1 MSALPNCKLCQ
12 KTVEDDQDSTT
23 LICHA
28 AGQTVQHT
36 SVVHDKCWERFKKQF
51 VRGRAGGRSAT
62 VFFCPVDGCHN
73 ALEHTHTHARKVEK
87 KPERRSATVSAEGAG
102 GDDGGE
108 AVRRIRRVDED
119 EDLEEEDDNRCREF
133 KADGTR
139 CGRNIFDQELG
150 VCKLHVEV
158 AKRKIKCA
166 GREWRGLRARQRRL
180 AASAASP
187 PAPPGPPRRLVTCGA
202 PRSMLALAAAARMSC
217 APCKHPPAV
226 ASRSAVSLC
235 RSQAHARDDGES
247 RASRGEEE
255 RGKARQR

>member
-180 AASAASP
+180 TARAASP
-187 PAPPGPPRRLVTCGA
+187 ARNMRRATRA
-202 PRSMLALAAAARMSC
+202 MLALAAAARMCC

-226 ASRSAVSLC
+226 ASRSAVLLC

-247 RASRGEEE
+247 RACRGEEE